1 MLIPVLKQVLLEVTI
16 TEQVDEKVGSIIV
29 PKEVKQKTGPMFTY
43 KLIACGNDAP
53 KYLHSYIGN
62 QVEVGATHVRF
73 IEIDVGGTS
82 KQLTLVPYEAIT
94 GVYE

>member
-1 MLIPVLKQVLLEVTI
+1 MSLIPVLKQVLLEVTI
-16 TEQVDEKVGSIIV
+16 TQPEDEKVGSIIV
-29 PKEVKQKTGPMFTY
+29 PKEVKQKVGPMFTY
-43 KLIACGNDAP
+43 KLVACGNDVP
-53 KYLHSYIGN
+53 KYLLSYIDK

-73 IEIDVGGTS
+73 IEINE